1 MYVCAERNQS
11 NIYEHCELY
20 QIAIFISCN
29 IDSCFQIVTNG
40 NSEVKVCE
48 SHEHVHPVTVDRP
61 TNQDVKLLDL
71 VQGAA
76 GGQEGGDGVPQE
88 DPLPVEG
95 RPQHGAAGNAGG
107 GGGRLVPEGQ
117 ALQGEIE
124 NSCIK
129 QIPFLSNGMQVSPK
143 CKVLSIGILTRENFQ
158 HCIAALNA
166 EKLRLQLNRPIPCS
180 SMLPCSIGH

>member
-20 QIAIFISCN
+20 QIAIFIKCN

-61 TNQDVKLLDL
+61 TNQDVKLLLDL

-129 QIPFLSNGMQVSPK
+129 QKSILSKGMQAQPK
-143 CKVLSIGILTRENFQ
+143 MQGFKQWGFNVRELPTL
-158 HCIAALNA
+158 HCCTA
-166 EKLRLQLNRPIPCS
+166 EC
-180 SMLPCSIGH
+180 